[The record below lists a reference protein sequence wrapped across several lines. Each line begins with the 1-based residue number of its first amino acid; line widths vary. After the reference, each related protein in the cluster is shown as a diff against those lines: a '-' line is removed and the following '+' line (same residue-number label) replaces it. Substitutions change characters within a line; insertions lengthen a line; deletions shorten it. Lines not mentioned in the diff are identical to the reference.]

1 LKKKRANKI
10 NEQMPEAEAFW
21 NGFVFMIFF
30 NFLSICAFY
39 PALLIITVS
48 RSEGIV

>member
-1 LKKKRANKI
+1 
-10 NEQMPEAEAFW
+10 MPEAEAFW

-39 PALLIITVS
+39 PALLIITVGLPNL
-48 RSEGIV
+48 EENC